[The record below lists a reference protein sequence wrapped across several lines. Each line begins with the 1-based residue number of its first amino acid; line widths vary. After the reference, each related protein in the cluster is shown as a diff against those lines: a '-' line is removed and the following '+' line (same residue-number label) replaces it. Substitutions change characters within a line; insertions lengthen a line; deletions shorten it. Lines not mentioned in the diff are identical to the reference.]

1 MAAQDSR
8 VTRIWR
14 SAAPWALGGL
24 GIAVLTVVAFRLRAS
39 AAGVALLYMLAILL
53 ISLRATLAVSVV
65 ASVVAALA
73 LDYFFTP
80 PLFRISI
87 SDSIDFVAAFAFVTT
102 AVVVARLLGRLR
114 KSEQQWRDV
123 FENNPTMYFIVDS
136 AGTVLS
142 VNPFGAE
149 QLGYTVDELVGQ
161 SVLRVFYEPDREAVQ
176 QHVAN
181 CLAHMGR
188 SMSWELR
195 KVRKDG
201 SMLWVRETARA
212 VLRAPKQPIVL
223 VACEDITQRKQAE
236 EQLRRSQAYLAEAQ
250 RLSQTG
256 SFGWSPATEEIVW
269 SDETYRIM
277 GLDPSTKPN
286 VDLIFQRIHPDDRA
300 SVRGALD
307 RAARSGEGFDLE
319 QRLVTL
325 DGSVKYV
332 HVVAHPVRDD
342 DGHVEFVGASM
353 DVTEQRRATAALEKA
368 RDELARMARLT
379 TMGELVAS
387 IAHEIRQPLAAI
399 VINGAATLRW
409 LNREEPDLA
418 EARDGVSRIVRDA
431 GRAEE
436 VIRGLRT
443 LADKSG
449 PRLSPLD
456 LTDTIQE
463 VLTLTQG
470 ELQRQGVS
478 AQTELDQSGR
488 RVLGDRVQL
497 QQVLLNLLMNGVE
510 AMSAVADRPRVLTIR
525 SEATGPSEVVVS
537 VEDTG
542 RGLDPATA
550 NRVFDPFF
558 TTKPNGLG
566 LGLSICRSII
576 DAHGGRLWAEARSPH
591 GAAFRFTVPWRSD
604 SVS

>member
-1 MAAQDSR
+1 MAALHSR

-14 SAAPWALGGL
+14 SAAPWALGSL
-24 GIAVLTVVAFRLRAS
+24 GIALLTLVAFRLRAS

-53 ISLRATLAVSVV
+53 ISLRASLAASVV

-102 AVVVARLLGRLR
+102 AVVVTRLLGKLR
-114 KSEQQWRDV
+114 KSEEQWRDV
-123 FENNPTMYFIVDS
+123 FENNPTMYFIVDP

-161 SVLRVFYEPDREAVQ
+161 SVMRVFYEPDREAVQ
-176 QHVAN
+176 RHVAG
-181 CLAHMGR
+181 CLANIGR

-195 KVRKDG
+195 KVRKNG
-201 SMLWVRETARA
+201 TMLWVRETARA
-212 VLRAPKQPIVL
+212 VLRTPNQPIIL
-223 VACEDITQRKQAE
+223 VACEDVTQRKQAE
-236 EQLRRSQAYLAEAQ
+236 EQLRRSRAYLAEAQ

-256 SFGWSPATEEIVW
+256 SFGWSPATGEIVW
-269 SDETYRIM
+269 SDETYLIM
-277 GLDPSTKPN
+277 GLDPSTKPTL
-286 VDLIFQRIHPDDRA
+286 DLSFQRIHPDDRA
-300 SVRGALD
+300 RVREALEG
-307 RAARSGEGFDLE
+307 AARGGEGFDFE
-319 QRLVTL
+319 HRLVL
-325 DGSVKYV
+325 PNRLVKHV
-332 HVVAHPVRDD
+332 HVVAHPIRND
-342 DGHVEFVGASM
+342 DGSVEFVGATM
-353 DVTEQRRATAALEKA
+353 DVTEQRRARTALEKA

-409 LNREEPDLA
+409 LNRDKPDLP
-418 EARDGVSRIVRDA
+418 EARDGVSRIVHDA

-443 LADKSG
+443 LAQKSG
-449 PRLSPLD
+449 PQLSPLD

-478 AQTELDQSGR
+478 ARTELDPSGR
-488 RVLGDRVQL
+488 QVVGDRIQL
-497 QQVLLNLLMNGVE
+497 QQVLLNLLVNGVE
-510 AMSAVADRPRVLTIR
+510 AMSAVTDRPKVLTIR
-525 SEATGPSEVVVS
+525 SEAAGPAEVVVS

-542 RGLDPATA
+542 PGLDPATA
-550 NRVFDPFF
+550 DRVFDPFF
-558 TTKPNGLG
+558 TTKANGLG

-576 DAHGGRLWAEARSPH
+576 DAHGGRLWAEPRSPY
-591 GAAFRFTVPWRSD
+591 GMAFRFTVPMAT
-604 SVS
+604 